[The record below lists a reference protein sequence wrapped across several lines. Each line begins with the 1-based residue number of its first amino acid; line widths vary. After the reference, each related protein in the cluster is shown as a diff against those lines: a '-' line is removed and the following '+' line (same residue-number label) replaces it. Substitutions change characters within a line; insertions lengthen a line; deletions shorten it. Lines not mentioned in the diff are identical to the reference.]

1 MKLRIKSAPH
11 CDREE
16 LRTLLIDAADELA
29 GENSCLLE
37 PKLPWD
43 GHPIL
48 LADAEGHPVLVSFD
62 LADSQAALV
71 SGLHATDQLAV
82 ALPWVNQV
90 YATLQQRQK
99 APRLVVV
106 SSEPPPGGEA
116 VLRSDSGAG
125 LTIFSCRVLSVNG
138 DTGILLEPLDGGAP
152 AARATATTLAHST
165 QPAVPEVAP
174 PAPRA
179 AETVPPL
186 SDEERAYFQQL

>member
-62 LADSQAALV
+62 LADGQAALV
-71 SGLHATDQLAV
+71 SGLHGTDQLAV

-138 DTGILLEPLDGGAP
+138 DTGILLEPLDGAP
-152 AARATATTLAHST
+152 AARAAATTLAHST

-179 AETVPPL
+179 AETVPSL

>member
-138 DTGILLEPLDGGAP
+138 DTGILLEPLDGAP
-152 AARATATTLAHST
+152 AARAAATTLAHST
-165 QPAVPEVAP
+165 QPTVPDVAP

>member
-116 VLRSDSGAG
+116 VLRSGTAA
-125 LTIFSCRVLSVNG
+125 
-138 DTGILLEPLDGGAP
+138 GILLEPLDGAP
-152 AARATATTLAHST
+152 AARAAATTLAHST
-165 QPAVPEVAP
+165 QPAVPDVAP

>member
-116 VLRSDSGAG
+116 VLRSGSGAG

-138 DTGILLEPLDGGAP
+138 DTGILLEPLDGAP
-152 AARATATTLAHST
+152 AARAAATTLAHST
-165 QPAVPEVAP
+165 QPTVPDVAP

-186 SDEERAYFQQL
+186 SNEERAYFHQL

>member
-1 MKLRIKSAPH
+1 MKLRITSAPH
-11 CDREE
+11 CNREE

-29 GENSCLLE
+29 GGNSCLLE
-37 PKLPWD
+37 AKLPWD

-90 YATLQQRQK
+90 YAPLQQRQK

-106 SSEPPPGGEA
+106 SSEPPPGSEA
-116 VLRSDSGAG
+116 VLRTRSGAG
-125 LTIFSCRVLSVNG
+125 LTMFSCRVLSVNG
-138 DTGILLEPLDGGAP
+138 DMGILLEPLDGAP
-152 AARATATTLAHST
+152 VARAAVTRLAHAT

-179 AETVPPL
+179 TESVPSL

>member
-11 CDREE
+11 CSREE
-16 LRTLLIDAADELA
+16 LRTLLIDATAELA

-48 LADAEGHPVLVSFD
+48 LADAGGHPVLVSFD

-71 SGLHATDQLAV
+71 SGLHATDQLAI

-106 SSEPPPGGEA
+106 SSEPPPGSEA
-116 VLRSDSGAG
+116 VLRSGSGAG
-125 LTIFSCRVLSVNG
+125 LTMFSCRVLSVNG
-138 DTGILLEPLDGGAP
+138 DMGILLEPLDGAP
-152 AARATATTLAHST
+152 AARAAVTTLSHAT

-174 PAPRA
+174 AAPRA
-179 AETVPPL
+179 AETVPSL